1 MALTQKGVAIQAAVK
16 AAHRGW
22 SSRDK
27 LKKVARSVETSDRP
41 STTLKK
47 TNLPS
52 AIILQS
58 DLIFLVTSHF
68 SNSKGLIWLYL
79 ILKMQLWIKFRKIL
93 NVNLLFLL

>member
-22 SSRDK
+22 SSWAK

-52 AIILQS
+52 AIILQNY
-58 DLIFLVTSHF
+58 LIFLVTSHF
-68 SNSKGLIWLYL
+68 SNSKGLIWLRL
-79 ILKMQLWIKFRKIL
+79 IKMQLCIKFRKIL